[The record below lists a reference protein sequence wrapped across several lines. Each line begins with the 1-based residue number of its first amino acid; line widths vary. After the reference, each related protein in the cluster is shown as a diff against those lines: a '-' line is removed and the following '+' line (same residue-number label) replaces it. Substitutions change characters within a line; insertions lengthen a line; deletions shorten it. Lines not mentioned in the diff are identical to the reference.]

1 MDDFT
6 LVGARPQAAPPQHAT
21 EPWHKDLPIVSI
33 LLLALIVLGCLLCD
47 VFLTKDSGYM
57 DLRHCSAAPNREF
70 LFGTDTMGRD
80 IFSMIWSGGRLSLF
94 IGICATLL
102 STAIAVFFG
111 SLSGCAG
118 EKLDAFFMRVNEIFI
133 SIPNLLL
140 IVVFVCSFIEGR
152 ERGMFYGLVAGL
164 FMDLFYSGPFGFYT
178 LFFINLGYVSG
189 ICNKYYYEDY
199 ITLPLLLSLASD
211 LIYNLYIYV
220 FRFLIRNRLNFGHY
234 LVSIIIPEIIFTTV
248 TTLVVYRFFLFINR
262 KLKEWEQRRDSNIV

>member
-1 MDDFT
+1 MRKLLINLVMLILAFT
-6 LVGARPQAAPPQHAT
+6 IQICVFPQIA
-21 EPWHKDLPIVSI
+21 
-33 LLLALIVLGCLLCD
+33 
-47 VFLTKDSGYM
+47 FLS
-57 DLRHCSAAPNREF
+57 SA
-70 LFGTDTMGRD
+70 
-80 IFSMIWSGGRLSLF
+80 
-94 IGICATLL
+94 
-102 STAIAVFFG
+102 
-111 SLSGCAG
+111 
-118 EKLDAFFMRVNEIFI
+118 
-133 SIPNLLL
+133 PNLLL
-140 IVVFVCSFIEGR
+140 IVVFVCSFVEGR

>member
-1 MDDFT
+1 MRKLLINLVMLILAFT
-6 LVGARPQAAPPQHAT
+6 IQICVFPQIA
-21 EPWHKDLPIVSI
+21 
-33 LLLALIVLGCLLCD
+33 
-47 VFLTKDSGYM
+47 FLS
-57 DLRHCSAAPNREF
+57 SA
-70 LFGTDTMGRD
+70 
-80 IFSMIWSGGRLSLF
+80 
-94 IGICATLL
+94 
-102 STAIAVFFG
+102 
-111 SLSGCAG
+111 
-118 EKLDAFFMRVNEIFI
+118 
-133 SIPNLLL
+133 PNLLL

-199 ITLPLLLSLASD
+199 
-211 LIYNLYIYV
+211 NLYIYV